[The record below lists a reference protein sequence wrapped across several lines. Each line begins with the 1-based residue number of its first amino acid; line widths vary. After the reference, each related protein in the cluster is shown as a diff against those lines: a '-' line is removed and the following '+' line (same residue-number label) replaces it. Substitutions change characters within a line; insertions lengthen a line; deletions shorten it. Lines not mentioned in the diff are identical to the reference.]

1 MTPAIDAIFARQDQ
15 LITRRQALCEV
26 TEDEVAARLGRRWQ
40 VVLPG
45 VYASFTGA
53 LSPRQRL
60 RAALLAAG
68 DHAVLNDL
76 DALRAHGVPYL
87 PPDPVIRLLV
97 PGTVHRT
104 SRQFMVIRR
113 TTRMPPAVVLD
124 GLPVAPAARALCEFA
139 ARHPDERESLAVAAA
154 AVQLAK
160 VSIEQLAV
168 EARRGPSRG
177 RPRVVRMIGVLGGGI
192 RSAPEDDFRR
202 LVGRSRSLPTPLW
215 NPRLRLPS
223 GRHVH
228 PDALFV
234 QAALVHETNGR
245 EVHAGFED
253 FQDMQRRHDEMTAAG
268 LTILH
273 NAPRR
278 LRDDGPSV
286 LAEVEQCYA
295 RLDGRG
301 LPVGVSLVTTSNA
314 ALHGETA

>member
-15 LITRRQALCEV
+15 LITRRQALRHV

-68 DHAVLNDL
+68 DDAVLNDL

-87 PPDPVIRLLV
+87 PPEPLVRLLV
-97 PGTVHRT
+97 PDTVHRT
-104 SRQFMVIRR
+104 SRQFIVIRR
-113 TTRMPPAVVLD
+113 TTRMPPAVIVD
-124 GLPVAPAARALCEFA
+124 GFRVAPAARATCEFA
-139 ARHPDERESLAVAAA
+139 ARHPDERESLAVVAA
-154 AVQLAK
+154 AVQLGK
-160 VSIEQLAV
+160 VSVEQLVA
-168 EARRGPSRG
+168 ETRLGPARG
-177 RPRVVRMIGVLGGGI
+177 RPRLVRMIGVLGDGI

-202 LVGRSRSLPTPLW
+202 LVARSKVLPPPLW
-215 NPRLRLPS
+215 NPRVRLPS
-223 GRHVH
+223 GRKVH

-234 QAALVHETNGR
+234 DAALVHETNGR
-245 EVHAGFED
+245 DVHAGFED

-268 LTILH
+268 LTVLH

-278 LRDDGPSV
+278 LREDGPSV

-295 RLDGRG
+295 RLDRRG
-301 LPVGVSLVTTSNA
+301 LPPGVSLVSPSNA
-314 ALHGETA
+314 ALHGESA